1 MNIAEVKPALRFLGI
16 FLGCYI
22 VLSVLYGFWIES
34 LGKVPDA
41 MTSEV
46 SREVVAILNT
56 LGVEASQEPNP
67 SGPTVFVF
75 DGAKK
80 VLNVFEG
87 CNGLNV
93 MIVFLSF
100 VLAYGGRR
108 ERVLWFIPAGFLV
121 IHLANLGRIL
131 WLFWLSAFNERLFYY
146 FHKYFFTAAIYVIV
160 FMLWWF
166 WVTRW
171 NGTSSVRHAS

>member
-1 MNIAEVKPALRFLGI
+1 MSFNEVKPALRFLGI
-16 FLGCYI
+16 FLGCYL
-22 VLSVLYGFWIES
+22 VLSVLYGLWIES
-34 LGKVPDA
+34 LGNIPDA

-46 SREVVAILNT
+46 SQEVVIVLDA
-56 LGVEASQEPNP
+56 LGVAASQQPNP
-67 SGPTVFVF
+67 DGPTVFIF
-75 DGAKK
+75 DSSRK
-80 VLNVFEG
+80 VLSVFEG

-108 ERVLWFIPAGFLV
+108 GRMLWFIPLGFLL

-131 WLFWLSAFNERLFYY
+131 WLFWLSAVDARLFYY
-146 FHKYFFTAAIYVIV
+146 FHKYFFTAAIYLIV
-160 FMLWWF
+160 FVLWWF

-171 NGTSSVRHAS
+171 NGTTTSRHAE

>member
-1 MNIAEVKPALRFLGI
+1 MRLAEVKPALRFLGI
-16 FLGCYI
+16 FLGCYL
-22 VLSVLYGFWIES
+22 VLSLLYGFWIES
-34 LGKVPDA
+34 LGKAPDF

-46 SREVVAILNT
+46 SREVVAILRVFN
-56 LGVEASQEPNP
+56 VNASQQANP
-67 SGPTVFVF
+67 DGPTVFVYE
-75 DGAKK
+75 DTRK

-100 VLAYGGRR
+100 VLAYGGHRQR
-108 ERVLWFIPAGFLV
+108 ILWFIPAGFLV

-131 WLFWLSAFNERLFYY
+131 WLFGLSAFNERLFYY
-146 FHKYFFTAAIYVIV
+146 FHKYFFTAVIYLIV
-160 FMLWWF
+160 FVLWWL

-171 NGTSSVRHAS
+171 NGKPEERHAG